1 MKKFLAFL
9 GILLLCVIIFFVG
22 RFWKLD
28 PMNVAAHLDQNG
40 YNIEVIVDQEL
51 STFLFDSEVDP
62 DSIDCFYYVIPEDD
76 YADVKGMFFSCDD
89 VATARDVVDFAQS
102 MLDEMKATVTEEE
115 QLARINNFVVKRVGT
130 LVYYGDKYT
139 YEDAKGGMGVLG
151 LFDF

>member
-9 GILLLCVIIFFVG
+9 GIILLCVIIFFVG

-62 DSIDCFYYVIPEDD
+62 DSIDCFYYLIPEDD
-76 YADVKGMFFSCDD
+76 YADVKGMIFSCKN
-89 VATARDVVDFAQS
+89 VAAARDVADFTKS
-102 MLDEMKATVTEEE
+102 MLDEMKKTINDEE
-115 QLARINNFVVKRVGT
+115 QLARVNNYVVKRVGT
-130 LVYYGDKYT
+130 IVYYGDKYA
-139 YEDAKGGMGVLG
+139 YEDAKAGMGILG